1 MVVVMAKWRGKDGKP
16 IEIKHSNVARQL
28 LLEGKLLETCGA
40 WGNYRLL
47 ELGKYVYEEL
57 AKAMASKLVPVLT
70 DAHDNPFRGMTHIL
84 MLWEKGFFK
93 STLIKGFLGQ
103 GEHAGNGMVHVTTGQ
118 SPLKHRHFFKVAG
131 THAIT
136 AARFRGSFADG
147 VFLPPFPAVLDIIN
161 VDELVA
167 FMGTGDARTEMLA
180 NLNSIIEDGRGST
193 ALVKMAAMTGEEIKE
208 EWRDKI
214 WINHDTKVLEYMAG
228 ALMVV
233 ATHHLEPRLMSELD
247 SNGFLSR
254 MKILSIDYDAREKLD
269 FLRRMGYDRSP
280 PTIDEEIVRDA
291 WSILYG
297 VKFAKRIA
305 APPNEYVD
313 NILGTVEQLLND
325 YPGKYEG
332 AINAISGRMRGAIQR
347 DLVTHALLQQF
358 TRLGTIPKQI
368 NELIYTDDDLKY
380 ASEQVLEIL
389 ASSLLIQEQLDSF
402 RSKKGQRG
410 NKSTKS
416 ASAKTYA
423 KKILENA
430 YPKWVMKKDIVSAI
444 KKRYEL
450 TGSVIYKVLDTMLE
464 EELVES
470 EQADGP
476 RKSLQLR
483 LVIKDDDK

>member
-1 MVVVMAKWRGKDGKP
+1 
-16 IEIKHSNVARQL
+16 
-28 LLEGKLLETCGA
+28 
-40 WGNYRLL
+40 
-47 ELGKYVYEEL
+47 
-57 AKAMASKLVPVLT
+57 
-70 DAHDNPFRGMTHIL
+70 
-84 MLWEKGFFK
+84 
-93 STLIKGFLGQ
+93 
-103 GEHAGNGMVHVTTGQ
+103 
-118 SPLKHRHFFKVAG
+118 
-131 THAIT
+131 
-136 AARFRGSFADG
+136 
-147 VFLPPFPAVLDIIN
+147 
-161 VDELVA
+161 
-167 FMGTGDARTEMLA
+167 
-180 NLNSIIEDGRGST
+180 
-193 ALVKMAAMTGEEIKE
+193 
-208 EWRDKI
+208 
-214 WINHDTKVLEYMAG
+214 
-228 ALMVV
+228 
-233 ATHHLEPRLMSELD
+233 
-247 SNGFLSR
+247 
-254 MKILSIDYDAREKLD
+254 
-269 FLRRMGYDRSP
+269 MGYDRSP

-402 RSKKGQRG
+402 GSKKGQRG